1 MVEQV
6 TLQEPGVAS
15 AGNPNFLGSFSGS
28 IRQAGNLGKAILATK
43 EKAEPVGAIA
53 RLYGISLR
61 LGADLGITGGSL
73 KASKLELIAAARE
86 EIGAGNISDSQVA
99 QVQSILRS
107 FGTKEG
113 IAGQFVTKEIT
124 EQQVLEQEQAEQ
136 NANIR
141 VNLLDLPKS
150 ATPQEVEN
158 QVNAAK
164 SLIVDLE
171 KHNLLLENMNARAD
185 VDVALKKETQ
195 MDMFTKN
202 THGNALAISGQVRL
216 ILGSLSP
223 RSSQE
228 EKDAALDAINSLEF
242 DTVAT
247 LGRDYSLILTDVE
260 AQSNNLSSLF
270 TVARNSLSNEESARS
285 IRAANSIASEFA
297 LSELI
302 YNNPEALKLHTLLT
316 TIGGYS
322 DTFNFE
328 EQSVFGI
335 QINKLAKLLGFL
347 PSDGNIADAF
357 IPAIDQEEAA
367 KSYAIMISDPS
378 LVKSMKN
385 NPKLAAKMAE
395 LGQLTT
401 NTMKTDPSKV
411 PAQVYD
417 NFLTVLSTK
426 GGLENLTSTPEGQEF
441 ANNISSGMR
450 SYTSTLTDSLYREL
464 TSEVNSRVPVVESLP
479 TAKSTFSKI
488 TIPGTD
494 IEVFRNSSPDLLP
507 KRAEGS
513 TSFPR
518 VGDLINM
525 TIGPKGNIEFSAK
538 PGLQNNPEVDLT
550 VRRLSKKYTNR
561 FGMIIRTQAHHNNNN
576 TDYNTAAHQ
585 IVTGERR
592 LLDIFGIKK
601 PVEVVIPKQENAI
614 DPLATVKES
623 IDQGNTEQ
631 AIEDLK
637 KKGVDVS
644 KLGIS
649 PDLTSAT
656 EGSIIQMNDGTIA
669 IVKNGKLIEP
679 TAEDLQ
685 LG

>member
-6 TLQEPGVAS
+6 TLQGPSLAS

-28 IRQAGNLGKAILATK
+28 IRAIGNVAKAVTRPRG
-43 EKAEPVGAIA
+43 EPVGAA
-53 RLYGISLR
+53 SRVFGKALE
-61 LGADLGITGGSL
+61 LGENLGLKGGSL
-73 KASKLELIAAARE
+73 EDSRLSLISFARREMAS
-86 EIGAGNISDSQVA
+86 GNIA
-99 QVQSILRS
+99 QDDIGKIQSILSS
-107 FGTKEG
+107 FGTREG
-113 IAGQFVTKEIT
+113 LAGQFATEQIT
-124 EQQVLEQEQAEQ
+124 QQQVLEQEQAEQ
-136 NANIR
+136 NSRIQNTLI
-141 VNLLDLPKS
+141 DLPS
-150 ATPQEVEN
+150 NATQEQRES
-158 QVNAAK
+158 QVNAAR
-164 SLIVDLE
+164 SLIVDTAKNTLFVQ
-171 KHNLLLENMNARAD
+171 NMNSRAD
-185 VDVALKKETQ
+185 VDSAVKKKTQ

-242 DTVAT
+242 DTMAT
-247 LGRDYSLILTDVE
+247 LGEDYSMILTDVE